1 MIKIY
6 NSLTKQKEVLEP
18 LEPNHVRIYVCGIT
32 VYDYCHIG
40 HARCYVVFDTVVRYL
55 RSHGYNVEYV
65 RNITDV
71 NDSII
76 KRAVENGESE
86 KSLVERFT
94 KFMYEDFDALN
105 ILRPDHE
112 PKATESIQGM
122 QDIIQSLIDKEM
134 AYQGL
139 NENGKPGDVFFA
151 VDKFEG
157 YGELSNR
164 RLEDLQAGAR
174 IEVNESKRNPFDFAL
189 WKLSDDDSLAWE
201 SPWGKGRPGWHIECS
216 AMAKHHFGDHFDI
229 HGGGMDLKFP
239 HHENE
244 RAQSCGASGKDF
256 VNIWMHNGFV
266 NMDDEKMSKSL
277 DNFFTIREVLK
288 HYHSEEIR
296 LFLLSSH
303 YRGPINYSDKE
314 LDNAKAGLQ
323 RMYTALRGL
332 KINAEAAIGT
342 EFEHEFNTVMND
354 DFNTPMAL
362 AVLFELARHINTIKE
377 KHPERANK
385 KAALLVK
392 LGQTLGILYDD
403 AESYLQSDVD
413 LELSSEEIDLMI
425 AARLQARE
433 DKNWAESDRIR
444 DELLANGVVLED
456 SAGVTTWR
464 CK

>member
-6 NSLTKQKEVLEP
+6 NSLSKQKEVLEP

-55 RSHGYNVEYV
+55 RSHGYNVDYV

-122 QDIIQSLIDKEM
+122 QDIIQSLIDKGM
-134 AYQGL
+134 AYQSL
-139 NENGKPGDVFFA
+139 NENGKLGDVFFA
-151 VDKFEG
+151 VDMYDG

-189 WKLSDDDSLAWE
+189 WKLSYDESLAWD

-296 LFLLSSH
+296 LFLLNSH

-332 KINAEAAIGT
+332 EINAEPAIGT
-342 EFEHEFNTVMND
+342 EFEHEFNNVMND

-377 KHPERANK
+377 KHPDRANK

-392 LGQTLGILYDD
+392 LGQTLGILYDE
-403 AESYLQSDVD
+403 AESYLQSDAG
-413 LELSSEEIDLMI
+413 LLLSSEEIDVLI
-425 AARLQARE
+425 TARLQARE

-456 SAGVTTWR
+456 NAGVTTWR